1 LVQTIDEAL
10 SSLAS
15 SEDSSAFKGPII
27 IRLSGYTQHNDKL
40 AMREI
45 GKQLV
50 RQTGMQAL
58 DGIDEEDEDCEQDAI
73 QGITELVRISFIVV
87 GLMM

>member
-1 LVQTIDEAL
+1 MVDEAL
-10 SSLAS
+10 SSLIS
-15 SEDSSAFKGPII
+15 PEDSASKGPII

-58 DGIDEEDEDCEQDAI
+58 DGIDDEDEDGEQDAI
-73 QGITELVRISFIVV
+73 QGITELVRLSFV
-87 GLMM
+87 GVDLRA